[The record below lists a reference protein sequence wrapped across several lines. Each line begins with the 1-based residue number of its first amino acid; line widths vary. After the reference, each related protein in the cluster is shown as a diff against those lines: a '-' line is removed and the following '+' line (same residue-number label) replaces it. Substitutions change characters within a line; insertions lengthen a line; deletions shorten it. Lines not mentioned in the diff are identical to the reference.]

1 MLCGSKG
8 AADPHRAMGLVDP
21 HDFLE
26 PGEFHGPTG
35 ELGKGSRGD

>member
-8 AADPHRAMGLVDP
+8 AADPHRAMGLEDP